1 MKVYNNIYICK
12 MMSLNFMSAQI
23 FDIAVYILSNNMR
36 KYIKDDFIFI
46 TFIRNMKII

>member
-12 MMSLNFMSAQI
+12 MMSLNFMSAQR
-23 FDIAVYILSNNMR
+23 FDIAVYQLSNMR

-46 TFIRNMKII
+46 TFIKNMKII